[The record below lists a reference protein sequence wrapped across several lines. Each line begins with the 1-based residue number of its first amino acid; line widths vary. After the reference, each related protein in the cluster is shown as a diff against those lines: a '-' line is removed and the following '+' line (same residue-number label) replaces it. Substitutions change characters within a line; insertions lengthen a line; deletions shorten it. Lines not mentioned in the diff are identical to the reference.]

1 MGMDEVMQKEQGGEQ
16 EKSEAE
22 ARGRHEGLGGV
33 ERSPRGSARAEGGG
47 PRAPG
52 GGDSPLR
59 PPSADRSVLPVS
71 PLFHIKRDE
80 NQLGITLESETVY

>member
-33 ERSPRGSARAEGGG
+33 ERSPRGSARAGGG
-47 PRAPG
+47 ARG
-52 GGDSPLR
+52 L
-59 PPSADRSVLPVS
+59 
-71 PLFHIKRDE
+71 
-80 NQLGITLESETVY
+80 LGAETRR